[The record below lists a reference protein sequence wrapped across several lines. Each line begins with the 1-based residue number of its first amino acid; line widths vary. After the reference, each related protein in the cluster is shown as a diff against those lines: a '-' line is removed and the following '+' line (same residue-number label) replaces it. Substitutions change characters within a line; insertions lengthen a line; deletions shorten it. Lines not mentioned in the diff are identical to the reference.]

1 MPPVHDVSNTGA
13 VSGAGPS
20 RAWLATGAL
29 LGLLT
34 VAGAAL
40 SAHLPDRLLA
50 PGGRESLRAAVQV
63 LGWHGAALLAAALWM
78 RDVGRRWI
86 VHVACACLL
95 AGTFCFC
102 AGVCVPALGG
112 PHLGRLAPTGGILQM
127 AGWLLLAVST
137 LRRPRRGR
145 A

>member
-1 MPPVHDVSNTGA
+1 MLPSQVQST
-13 VSGAGPS
+13 AGPS
-20 RAWLATGAL
+20 RAWLAAGAL

-63 LGWHGAALLAAALWM
+63 MGWHAAALLAAALWM
-78 RDVGRRWI
+78 RDADWRRI
-86 VHVACACLL
+86 VHAACVCLL
-95 AGTFCFC
+95 LGTGCFC
-102 AGVCVPALGG
+102 IGVSVPALGG
-112 PHLGRLAPTGGILQM
+112 PHLGRLAPTGGVLQM
-127 AGWLLLAVST
+127 AGWLLLALST
-137 LRRPRRGR
+137 LGRLRGSS